1 MKKSILLPALLFLF
15 QIHVFPTI
23 IIVDQGGGGNYTS
36 IQEGI
41 NNADNGDT
49 VLVYPGTYYEN
60 INYHGKN
67 ITVASLLLTTQ
78 DTIYI
83 SQTIINGNQN
93 GSVVK
98 FVSGEGLNSIIKGFT
113 ITNGFAS
120 YIDSLPAGG
129 GIRCINSSPT
139 IVKNIIKENACDWY
153 INGGGI
159 YCEKSSSHI
168 LNNTISNNE
177 GAYYGGGIFVSD
189 TSAVLV
195 KGNIIYNNITASG
208 YGVAYGGGI
217 CCGGNESNTLIE
229 NNTIC
234 NNVVDFG
241 DGGGIYSN
249 TLNTCVVN
257 TIICNN
263 SPDEIA
269 ETLTIT
275 YSDIQGGWTGIGNID
290 ADPLFAD
297 SANGDFHLTWENFP
311 VPDDTKSPCIDAGDP
326 ASPLDPDS
334 TIADMGAFYFDQ
346 TITSVESLIVVKAN
360 HKLFQNY
367 PNPFSQLTTISFS
380 VPQTSSFVNLDIF
393 NIKGQKIKTLR
404 ITPLDFDRNDSIYEL
419 RNNQVVWDGKN
430 ESGESVD
437 PGVYFYQLK
446 FNNAYSKTKK
456 MLLLK

>member
-15 QIHVFPTI
+15 QIQVFPTI
-23 IIVDQGGGGNYTS
+23 IIVDQSGGGNYTT

-41 NNADNGDT
+41 NNANNGDT

-60 INYHGKN
+60 IDYYGKN

-120 YIDSLPAGG
+120 YIDSIPAGG
-129 GIRCINSSPT
+129 GIKCINSSPT
-139 IVKNIIKENACDWY
+139 IEKNIIKENGCDWY
-153 INGGGI
+153 IDGGGI
-159 YCEKSSSHI
+159 YCENSNSHI
-168 LNNTISNNE
+168 LNNTISDNE
-177 GAYYGGGIFVSD
+177 GAYYGAGICIYDS
-189 TSAVLV
+189 SEVLI
-195 KGNIIYNNITASG
+195 KGNVIFNNLTWSG
-208 YGVAYGGGI
+208 YGIAKGGGVF
-217 CCGGNESNTLIE
+217 CGGNMCYAVIE
-229 NNTIC
+229 QNTIC
-234 NNVVDFG
+234 NNIVDFG
-241 DGGGIYSN
+241 NGGGICSN
-249 TLNTCVVN
+249 NASIVN
-257 TIICNN
+257 TILWNN
-263 SPDEIA
+263 YPDEIA
-269 ETLTIT
+269 GQITIT
-275 YSDIQGGWTGIGNID
+275 YSDVQGGWTGIGNID

-297 SANGDFHLTWENFP
+297 TANGDFHLTWENFP
-311 VPDDTKSPCIDAGDP
+311 IPDDTKSPCIDAGDP

-346 TITSVESLIVVKAN
+346 TITSIDPPVVQGN
-360 HKLFQNY
+360 YKLYQNY
-367 PNPFSQLTTISFS
+367 PNPFNLTTTISFS
-380 VPQTSSFVNLDIF
+380 VPQTSSFVNLDIY

-404 ITPLDFDRNDSIYEL
+404 ITPLDFDRDDFIYGL

-437 PGVYFYQLK
+437 SGIYFYQLK
-446 FNNAYSKTKK
+446 FNNGYSQTKK

>member
-1 MKKSILLPALLFLF
+1 MKKLILLSVLLFLF
-15 QIHVFPTI
+15 QIQVFPNI
-23 IIVDQGGGGNYTS
+23 IIVDQSGGGNYTY

-60 INYHGKN
+60 INYYGKS
-67 ITVASLLLTTQ
+67 ITVASLFLTTQ

-93 GSVVK
+93 GSVVE
-98 FVSGEGLNSIIKGFT
+98 FVSGEGLNSIIKGFS

-120 YIDSLPAGG
+120 YTDSIPGGG
-129 GIRCINSSPT
+129 GIKCINSSPT
-139 IVKNIIKENACDWY
+139 IANNIIKENNCDLY
-153 INGGGI
+153 IHGGGI

-195 KGNIIYNNITASG
+195 KGNIIYNN
-208 YGVAYGGGI
+208 
-217 CCGGNESNTLIE
+217 
-229 NNTIC
+229 
-234 NNVVDFG
+234 
-241 DGGGIYSN
+241 
-249 TLNTCVVN
+249 
-257 TIICNN
+257 

-275 YSDIQGGWTGIGNID
+275 YSDIQGGWAGTGNID

-297 SANGDFHLTWENFP
+297 PANGNFHLTWENFP

-326 ASPLDPDS
+326 TSPLDPDS
-334 TIADMGAFYFDQ
+334 TIADMGAFYFNQ
-346 TITSVESLIVVKAN
+346 IITSVEPLIEVNVN

-367 PNPFSQLTTISFS
+367 PNPFSSETTISFYIKKEGN
-380 VPQTSSFVNLDIF
+380 VNIIIF
-393 NIKGQKIKTLR
+393 NNIGKGIRTLV
-404 ITPLDFDRNDSIYEL
+404 NE
-419 RNNQVVWDGKN
+419 NQLAGEHSVVWDGNN
-430 ESGESVD
+430 EYGENMCSGI
-437 PGVYFYQLK
+437 YFCKLNI
-446 FNNAYSKTKK
+446 NNKLISINK
-456 MLLLK
+456 MILL

>member
-1 MKKSILLPALLFLF
+1 MKKIILLPALLFLF

-23 IIVDQGGGGNYTS
+23 IIVNQSGTGNYTS

-41 NNADNGDT
+41 NNANNGDT

-60 INYHGKN
+60 INFIGKN

-78 DTIYI
+78 DTTYI

-98 FVSGEGLNSIIKGFT
+98 FVSEESLNSVITGFT
-113 ITNGFAS
+113 ITNGCANN
-120 YIDSLPAGG
+120 YPNDGG
-129 GIRCINSSPT
+129 GGVKCVNSSPT
-139 IVKNIIKENACDWY
+139 IENNIIKENNCELY
-153 INGGGI
+153 VHGGGI

-168 LNNTISNNE
+168 INNVICYNE

-189 TSAVLV
+189 TSAVLIN
-195 KGNIIYNNITASG
+195 GNVIYNNVTASG
-208 YGVAYGGGI
+208 YGVAFGGGI

-234 NNVVDFG
+234 NNTVDFG
-241 DGGGIYSN
+241 EGGGIYSN

-257 TIICNN
+257 TIIWNN
-263 SPDEIA
+263 SPDEIDG
-269 ETLTIT
+269 EISIT

-297 SANGDFHLTWENFP
+297 PANGDYHLTWANYP
-311 VPDDTKSPCIDAGDP
+311 IPDETKSPCIDAGDP
-326 ASPLDPDS
+326 ALPLDPDS
-334 TIADMGAFYFDQ
+334 TISDMGAFYFNQ
-346 TITSVESLIVVKAN
+346 IITSVEPLIETNAN

-367 PNPFSQLTTISFS
+367 PNPFISKTTISFYI
-380 VPQTSSFVNLDIF
+380 QKAGNVNIIIF
-393 NIKGQKIKTLR
+393 NNNGKEIRTLV
-404 ITPLDFDRNDSIYEL
+404 NK
-419 RNNQVVWDGKN
+419 NQLSGKYSVVWDGKDN
-430 ESGESVD
+430 SGKVVE

-446 FNNAYSKTKK
+446 TGNNFYETKK

>member
-1 MKKSILLPALLFLF
+1 MKKLILLPAFLFLF
-15 QIHVFPTI
+15 QIQGFTNI
-23 IIVDQGGGGNYTS
+23 IIVDQSGGGNYTS

-41 NNADNGDT
+41 NNANNGDT

-60 INYHGKN
+60 INYNGKN
-67 ITVASLLLTTQ
+67 ITVTSLLLTTQ

-93 GSVVK
+93 GSVVE
-98 FVSGEGLNSIIKGFT
+98 FISGEGLNSIIKGFT

-120 YIDSLPAGG
+120 YTDSIPGGG
-129 GIRCINSSPT
+129 GIKCINSSPT
-139 IVKNIIKENACDWY
+139 IENNIIKENNCDLY
-153 INGGGI
+153 FHGGGI

-177 GAYYGGGIFVSD
+177 GAYHGGGIFVSD

-257 TIICNN
+257 TIIYNN

-275 YSDIQGGWTGIGNID
+275 CSDIQGGWAGTGNID

-297 SANGDFHLTWENFP
+297 PANGNYHITWANFP
-311 VPDDTKSPCIDAGDP
+311 VPDDTKSPCIDTGDP
-326 ASPLDPDS
+326 TSPLDPDS
-334 TIADMGAFYFDQ
+334 TIADMGALYFNQ
-346 TITSVESLIVVKAN
+346 IITSVEPLIVVKAN
-360 HKLFQNY
+360 NKLFQNY
-367 PNPFSQLTTISFS
+367 PNPFRSETTINYQLQVYSK
-380 VPQTSSFVNLDIF
+380 VDLKIYDMIGQEVRTLVN
-393 NIKGQKIKTLR
+393 K
-404 ITPLDFDRNDSIYEL
+404 
-419 RNNQVVWDGKN
+419 NQAGGKHSVVWNGMDI
-430 ESGESVD
+430 SGEPVGSE
-437 PGVYFYQLK
+437 VYFYNLNIDNK
-446 FNNAYSKTKK
+446 PVSTKK
-456 MLLLK
+456 IMLLK